1 MHRNGKGTGVSNEPI
16 IYVVEDDDDILEL
29 IRFNL
34 KMAGFKVYGF
44 SNGPD
49 GLQALKNAKPHVAI
63 LDLMLP
69 GMSGLDIC
77 SQMKSSEELKAV
89 PVMFVTA
96 KGEEKDIVRGLEMGA
111 DDYLTKPFS
120 PQVLVARVKALLRRS
135 YDEPEGHQE
144 DSEMIEVGA
153 MRIHKG
159 RHEVTIDDEPVKLTN
174 TEFQI
179 LTFLAQKPGWVFTRG
194 QIVNAIHGQ
203 DYAVTDRTIDFQ
215 MVGLRKK
222 MGPVGSHIET
232 VRGVG
237 YRFKDE

>member
-1 MHRNGKGTGVSNEPI
+1 M
-16 IYVVEDDDDILEL
+16 
-29 IRFNL
+29 
-34 KMAGFKVYGF
+34 
-44 SNGPD
+44 
-49 GLQALKNAKPHVAI
+49 
-63 LDLMLP
+63 
-69 GMSGLDIC
+69 DIC
-77 SQMKSSEELKAV
+77 ASMKKDEELKSI
-89 PVMFVTA
+89 PVIFVTA

-120 PQVLVARVKALLRRS
+120 PQVLIARVKALLRRT
-135 YDEPEGHQE
+135 YEGMGE
-144 DSEMIEVGA
+144 SDDKESIELGLLK
-153 MRIHKG
+153 IHKG
-159 RHEVTIDDEPVKLTN
+159 RHEVTIADESVKLTN

-179 LTFLAQKPGWVFTRG
+179 LTFLTQKPGWVYTRG

-222 MGPVGSHIET
+222 LGSVGQYIET